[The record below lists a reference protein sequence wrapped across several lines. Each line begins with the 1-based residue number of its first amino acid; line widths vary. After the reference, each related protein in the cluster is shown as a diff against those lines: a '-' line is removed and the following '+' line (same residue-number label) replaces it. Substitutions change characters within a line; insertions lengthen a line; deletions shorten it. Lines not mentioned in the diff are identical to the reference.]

1 MQLRA
6 AIVYKCPKGMNG
18 QTFSQCMQTMKG
30 IDQGNNIFNNARTTN
45 LTELLKRYHKLKY
58 STIQIP
64 IYFKGLISIINFL
77 FWWGMLS
84 Y

>member
-1 MQLRA
+1 MQLQA
-6 AIVYKCPKGMNG
+6 TIVYKCPKEMNG
-18 QTFSQCMQTMKG
+18 QTFSQCMQTVKG
-30 IDQGNNIFNNARTTN
+30 IDQENDIFNNASITN

-64 IYFKGLISIINFL
+64 ISFKGLISIINFL
-77 FWWGMLS
+77 

>member
-1 MQLRA
+1 MA
-6 AIVYKCPKGMNG
+6 TIVYKCLKEMNE

-30 IDQGNNIFNNARTTN
+30 IDQGNNIFNNARITN
-45 LTELLKRYHKLKY
+45 LAKLLKRYHKLKC

-64 IYFKGLISIINFL
+64 IYFKRLISIIKFL
-77 FWWGMLS
+77 YWWGMLS